1 MRAVVTEGAG
11 GPEVM
16 RVEDVATPRPGP
28 GDVLVDVVAAGV
40 NRADILQRR
49 GFYPPPPGASE
60 ILGLEVSGRV
70 GALGDGVEGWQVGD
84 ECVALLAGGGY
95 AEAVVVP
102 AGQLAP
108 VPAGVDLISS
118 AGVMEVAATVAPNLH
133 RLGLQAG
140 ETFLVHG
147 GSGGIGSFAIQYGK
161 AVGARVLTTASA
173 SKLDHCRELG
183 ADEAI
188 DYRTDWVAAVKA
200 ATDQR
205 GVDVILDVMGAKYL
219 GSNVGVLARGGRI
232 VVIGLQGGTKGE
244 LDLGSL
250 LRKAG
255 TITATSL
262 RARPAEEKA
271 EIVRDVVEEVWPL
284 YKAGQIKLAP
294 ETRFALDAV
303 AEAHAH
309 LDSGDNI
316 GKVILVVRD

>member
-284 YKAGQIKLAP
+284 YEAGQIKLAP